1 MEITVKLMGLL
12 KDRTPVDGRLEL
24 SDGATIEAALQA
36 LQIAALPTFM
46 ISVNGQLERNRAR
59 VLLCDDLLTVLPPVG
74 GG

>member
-1 MEITVKLMGLL
+1 MLIAVKLMGLL

-24 SDGATIEAALQA
+24 KDGATIEDALQA
-36 LQIAALPTFM
+36 LQIMALPAFM

-59 VLLCDDLLTVLPPVG
+59 ILVCNDQLTVLPPVG